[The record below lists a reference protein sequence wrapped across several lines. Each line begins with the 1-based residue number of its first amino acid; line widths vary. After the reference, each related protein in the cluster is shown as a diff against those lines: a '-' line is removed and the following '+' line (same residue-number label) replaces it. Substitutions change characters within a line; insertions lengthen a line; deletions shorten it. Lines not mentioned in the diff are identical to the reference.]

1 MRYLRLIAGLTASL
15 CLWAAD
21 PSAEQ
26 LAKQAEKA
34 ERAGQII
41 EAYLL
46 YAKAAL
52 ADPHNPLYWTKASS
66 LRAPATVM
74 SERGLPALG
83 TSAPPPKLDPNIV
96 GSLTRAQ
103 LEDLERMQ
111 APPRLRPGAGA
122 RSFELRA
129 APRALFEAVATVY
142 GYTVIFE
149 KDYPEGGQPIRF
161 HVSEIDYLGAL
172 HALEAATN
180 SFIVPLSDKVMLVA
194 QDTTQKRQELE
205 ANEAAG
211 IPIPQRTSVQE
222 AQELTMMVQQA
233 LEIRRVAIDP
243 VKRLI
248 YLRDRASKVELAR
261 ALLAQLS
268 GGKAQVAAE
277 IEFISVGKTSSL
289 NFGLTLPTQFPLVDF
304 GSVLNSKPSIPAGF
318 MRFLTFGGGR
328 TFLGIGLTDAGLFA
342 TASRSDASSLLRTEV
357 RASDGQP
364 ATLHVG
370 DKYPIQTG
378 VYLGSGGLLPGA
390 TTYAVISTASY
401 ADLTTTAV
409 STTGSMS
416 LVVNGQPIPFDLPPS
431 ANNLIGLQTIISSIG
446 AGVGAQTIQRGTKD
460 RPLSLLV
467 VANTLGISSI
477 QLIDDPNGAK
487 IQLLKTPDVVSVIS
501 TNLYQ
506 DPATTTVS
514 KTLTLNL
521 SVGSSTVPILLTDA
535 TNNLNGL
542 RDAINKAS
550 AGVTA
555 SVLTTGLEPF
565 PFYMQIVASSANSGA
580 IQVFD
585 DPSGENIPL
594 FSSTTEVDTVGSSL
608 GQQVQGQPTASSAF
622 GQTYSPPPTFNFED
636 LGLVLKIT
644 PFVHDMDEVTLEIE
658 AEFKVLGSGS
668 FNGVPVISSRK
679 YQGKVRLRTSQYA
692 VVAGLVSDTE
702 ARSITGIAGLAKLP
716 VLGALFREDARSND
730 TSDVLLVIK
739 PRMVSF
745 PASEMVTKSF
755 WFGSEMK
762 PLTLL

>member
-1 MRYLRLIAGLTASL
+1 VRYLRLIAGLLAAL
-15 CLWAAD
+15 CLWSAD
-21 PSAEQ
+21 SPAEQ

-34 ERAGQII
+34 ERAGQIV

-74 SERGLPALG
+74 SEKRLPALG
-83 TSAPPPKLDPNIV
+83 TTGPPPKLDPNIV

-103 LEDLERMQ
+103 LNDIERML
-111 APPRLRPGAGA
+111 APPRLKPVPGVRG
-122 RSFELRA
+122 FQLRA
-129 APRALFEAVATVY
+129 EPRALFEAVAAVY

-149 KDYPEGGQPIRF
+149 KDYPLAGQPMRF
-161 HVSEIDYLGAL
+161 NLADIDYIGAL

-205 ANEAAG
+205 ANEAVG

-261 ALLAQLS
+261 ALLSQLS
-268 GGKAQVAAE
+268 GGKAQVATE

-289 NFGLTLPTQFPLVDF
+289 NFGLTLPTQFPLVNF
-304 GSVLNSKPSIPAGF
+304 GSALNSKPSIPAGF
-318 MRFLTFGGGR
+318 MRFLTFGGGK
-328 TFLGIGLTDAGLFA
+328 TFLGLGLTDAALFA
-342 TASRSDASSLLRTEV
+342 TASRADASSLLRSEV
-357 RASDGQP
+357 RSSDGQP
-364 ATLHVG
+364 TTLHIG

-378 VYLGSGGLLPGA
+378 AYLGSGGILPGG
-390 TTYAVISTASY
+390 TTYAVISTSSY
-401 ADLTTTAV
+401 ADLTSAAV

-416 LVVNGQPIPFDLPPS
+416 LVVNGQPIPFDLP
-431 ANNLIGLQTIISSIG
+431 AGTNNLIGLQTILSSLG
-446 AGVGAQTIQRGTKD
+446 AGVGAQTIQRGTRD

-487 IQLLKTPDVVSVIS
+487 ISLLKTPDVVSVIS

-506 DPATTTVS
+506 DPEKTVVS

-521 SVGSSTVPILLTDA
+521 TVGSSTVPLLLTEA
-535 TNNLNGL
+535 TNNLNGQ

-555 SVLTTGLEPF
+555 SVLTTGTSPF
-565 PFYMQIVASSANSGA
+565 PFYMQIVANSPNSGA

-585 DPSGENIPL
+585 DPPGENTPL
-594 FSSTTEVDTVGSSL
+594 FSSTTEVDSVGNSL
-608 GQQVQGQPTASSAF
+608 GGQVPGQSSSSVF

-644 PFVHDMDEVTLEIE
+644 PFVHDMEEVTLEIE

-668 FNGVPVISSRK
+668 YNGVPVISTRK

-692 VVAGLVSDTE
+692 IVAGLVSETE
-702 ARSITGIAGLAKLP
+702 ARSITGIAGLARLP
-716 VLGALFREDARSND
+716 VLGALFREDSRSND
-730 TSDVLLVIK
+730 ASDVLLVIK
-739 PRMVSF
+739 PRIISF
-745 PASEMVTKSF
+745 PASEMVTRGF
-755 WFGSEMK
+755 WYGSEMK